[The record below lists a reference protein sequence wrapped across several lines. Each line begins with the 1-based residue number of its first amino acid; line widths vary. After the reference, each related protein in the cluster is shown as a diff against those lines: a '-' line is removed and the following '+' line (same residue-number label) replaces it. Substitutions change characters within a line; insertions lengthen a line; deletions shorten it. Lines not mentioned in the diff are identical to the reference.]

1 LIKNQ
6 VSNVFKFEWIT
17 SPVSTNNNNT
27 AEAGAAST
35 DSPNTTLQVDSSAA
49 LKTPATST
57 LKKSRRLNKKKLD
70 QSIQETIANTSK
82 DLPPPTDIQFNDLLD
97 IDFGT
102 PFNIYNEF
110 NILHPY
116 LSLYYLDYFTGIN
129 KMNTKLYCTTA
140 LMMSMMKDNREDPS
154 AADKDAAQLDDDEEQ
169 YNQTVESGGNRGNN
183 PPRRTSQVAQEP
195 TNIGYTIG
203 ATNALFKQRLYD
215 DVDAFIDELDI
226 DMHGNETLKK
236 QLQLTTA
243 DLRFIDF
250 IVKNVNTAKNGD
262 KQQLANN
269 TPTLLSFKKI
279 ISTNNLD
286 AAAAASNGTTSSVPH
301 MMSTGGVSSP
311 LSTKAGEAGHNQNIN
326 QVTSN
331 WEGSDDWIR
340 LNFKWYM
347 YSLLGCLVK
356 EDLSNAIR
364 AELEAILFSNE
375 LATLSSS
382 SGESN
387 SSKNSSTLS
396 INEKSAAAAAAATA
410 TAIPKS
416 DVVNIDDYIER
427 VNNTNAVSSTELSG
441 EKSSAADL
449 ASKASELTKSS
460 TTISTLSVLSNQYFY
475 CLEELNSYL
484 DYRDD
489 FNVNYIGELRKT
501 TWFKGWHELN
511 RVKLEKSLYKFDLAE
526 VEALLEAKNSANLS
540 SSNGAST
547 GNGGGEV
554 AAVSTSTTSAVIL
567 ANKFNVLFTKYQ
579 ELELTRLHHPF
590 NGTMSVSDI
599 KLKFNFLFQGTE
611 SGRKFNKALTEGGKI
626 VNHTSRAVGDALS
639 HAKSTFSSFFN
650 SWSSSGSSSPS
661 KASASAKSNTKN

>member
-1 LIKNQ
+1 
-6 VSNVFKFEWIT
+6 VFKLVDWS
-17 SPVSTNNNNT
+17 SPTVSDSVKKN
-27 AEAGAAST
+27 SSIY
-35 DSPNTTLQVDSSAA
+35 DSPDTTLQVTPTTNTTAATDNSSSID
-49 LKTPATST
+49 KTPSTST
-57 LKKSRRLNKKKLD
+57 LKKTRRLNRKKLD
-70 QSIQETIANTSK
+70 QSINETIANTAK

-102 PFNIYNEF
+102 PFAIFNEL
-110 NILHPY
+110 NLLHPY

-140 LMMSMMKDNREDPS
+140 LMMSMMKDNREDPA
-154 AADKDAAQLDDDEEQ
+154 AADRDDHDAQLDEAAQELEQ
-169 YNQTVESGGNRGNN
+169 NETGLGGRHHHQP
-183 PPRRTSQVAQEP
+183 PPRRSSQQTQEP

-215 DVDAFIDELDI
+215 DVDAFVDELDI
-226 DMHGNETLKK
+226 DLRGNESLKK

-250 IVKNVNTAKNGD
+250 IVKNVNLARNGD
-262 KQQLANN
+262 KQANN
-269 TPTLLSFKKI
+269 APTLLSFKKI

-286 AAAAASNGTTSSVPH
+286 QAAGVAGP
-301 MMSTGGVSSP
+301 TGGNVMPAMVVANESATGSVGN
-311 LSTKAGEAGHNQNIN
+311 SQNIN

-347 YSLLGCLVK
+347 YSLLGCVIR

-364 AELEAILFSNE
+364 AELEAILFSSE
-375 LATLSSS
+375 LTATLSSS

-387 SSKNSSTLS
+387 SSRNSSTLS
-396 INEKSAAAAAAATA
+396 INEKNVTNVAAAT
-410 TAIPKS
+410 S
-416 DVVNIDDYIER
+416 VVNEVVNIDDYIDR
-427 VNNTNAVSSTELSG
+427 VNNDNQEGKTEANTSVAAIDLSS
-441 EKSSAADL
+441 KA
-449 ASKASELTKSS
+449 ASELTKSS
-460 TTISTLSVLSNQYFY
+460 TTVSTLSVLSNQYFY

-489 FNVNYIGELRKT
+489 FNSSYLGEVRKT
-501 TWFKGWHELN
+501 SWFKSWLEAN
-511 RVKLEKSLYKFDLAE
+511 RSKLEKSLFKFDLTE
-526 VEALLEAKNSANLS
+526 VESLLVARNASLAVFNPSNQNAESTAAAAAS
-540 SSNGAST
+540 STAT
-547 GNGGGEV
+547 
-554 AAVSTSTTSAVIL
+554 AVVL
-567 ANKFNVLFTKYQ
+567 ANRFNVLFTKYQ

-590 NGTMSVSDI
+590 NGQMSVSDI

-611 SGRKFNKALTEGGKI
+611 SGRKLGKALTEGGKI

-650 SWSSSGSSSPS
+650 NWSSNGSGSSPS
-661 KASASAKSNTKN
+661 KNSAAAASKSISKN

>member
-1 LIKNQ
+1 
-6 VSNVFKFEWIT
+6 
-17 SPVSTNNNNT
+17 VSTSNPT
-27 AEAGAAST
+27 GAYKTNPNEVS
-35 DSPNTTLQVDSSAA
+35 DSPNMTLQVDSST
-49 LKTPATST
+49 KTPATST
-57 LKKSRRLNKKKLD
+57 LKKSRRHNKKRLN

-102 PFNIYNEF
+102 PFNIFNEF

-140 LMMSMMKDNREDPS
+140 LMMSMMKDNREDPP
-154 AADKDAAQLDDDEEQ
+154 ANKDAEPDEDEEYQ
-169 YNQTVESGGNRGNN
+169 QTVDASTGGKSH
-183 PPRRTSQVAQEP
+183 PPRKTSQVEP

-203 ATNALFKQRLYD
+203 ATNVLFKQRLYD

-226 DMHGNETLKK
+226 DMHGNEALKK

-262 KQQLANN
+262 KQQQANN

-286 AAAAASNGTTSSVPH
+286 TAAAANTTSSNTNSSSLPQ
-301 MMSTGGVSSP
+301 MMPSGGVFSP
-311 LSTKAGEAGHNQNIN
+311 LSGKSSDAGHNQNIN

-331 WEGSDDWIR
+331 WEGSDDWVR

-347 YSLLGCLVK
+347 YSLLGCLIK

-364 AELEAILFSNE
+364 AELETILFSEE

-382 SGESN
+382 SGDSN

-396 INEKSAAAAAAATA
+396 INEKGASASAAPT
-410 TAIPKS
+410 S

-427 VNNTNAVSSTELSG
+427 VNNTSG
-441 EKSSAADL
+441 QNNNSDLKDTTDLNSKSG
-449 ASKASELTKSS
+449 ELTKSS

-489 FNVNYIGELRKT
+489 FNANYIGELRKT
-501 TWFKGWHELN
+501 CWFKAWYEQN
-511 RVKLEKSLYKFDLAE
+511 RTKLEKSLFKFDLSE
-526 VEALLEAKNSANLS
+526 VEALLAAKNN
-540 SSNGAST
+540 SSNLNS
-547 GNGGGEV
+547 NGTPNADPTATSVNTNNAV
-554 AAVSTSTTSAVIL
+554 AL

-590 NGTMSVSDI
+590 NGTISVSDI

-611 SGRKFNKALTEGGKI
+611 SGRKINKALTEGGKI
-626 VNHTSRAVGDALS
+626 VNHTSKAVGDALS

-650 SWSSSGSSSPS
+650 SWSSSSSSSPS
-661 KASASAKSNTKN
+661 KASSNAKSNTKS